1 MVSYHIINEFLKEFA
16 GQVER
21 YAVDDV
27 VHNHMTLNE
36 ADDWLDDL
44 ILEGAAPM
52 VQTVVRTRVNILPTV
67 NYVLLY

>member
-1 MVSYHIINEFLKEFA
+1 MQLMTVN
-16 GQVER
+16 
-21 YAVDDV
+21 DV

-36 ADDWLDDL
+36 ADDWLDDF

-52 VQTVVRTRVNILPTV
+52 VRTVVRTRFNILLIV

>member
-1 MVSYHIINEFLKEFA
+1 MSYHIINEFVKEFA

-21 YAVDDV
+21 YAVDDM
-27 VHNHMTLNE
+27 VHNHMILTE
-36 ADDWLDDL
+36 ADDWLDDF

-52 VQTVVRTRVNILPTV
+52 MQTLVKTRFNILLVV

>member
-1 MVSYHIINEFLKEFA
+1 MQCSIIFQLLSRGDPLSLVSYHIINEFLKEFA

-36 ADDWLDDL
+36 ADDWLDDF

-52 VQTVVRTRVNILPTV
+52 V
-67 NYVLLY
+67 